1 MEGLNRATSNDL
13 LAPAKPVIQAI
24 PPWTT
29 AEFLHFLLWHETY
42 HAGQTELLRQLSGTN
57 DKVI

>member
-1 MEGLNRATSNDL
+1 MKIANVGST
-13 LAPAKPVIQAI
+13 APGNI
-24 PPWTT
+24 WTT

-42 HAGQTELLRQLSGTN
+42 HTGQTELLRQLTGVN